1 MPPGVT
7 LNSSLK
13 GLALNRLPENR
24 QTLVAQIRE
33 ALPAASTVYLHFG
46 KCLLEVRTNRD
57 AIDAALRAYFKPFVV
72 DAGAADIVVS
82 IHEGP
87 EYRLPVSYTVKKPDP
102 GKTKIKEEFY
112 EFEGGRIVRKR
123 LTGMLF
129 VLGGGENVGVGPC
142 LANLNQVVNFINN
155 RYIEW
160 ILCQGCLLGHAA
172 GVVLNGQ
179 GLALAGFS
187 GAGKSTLAL
196 HLMNEGATFI
206 SNDRLMIAKSE
217 NGLVM
222 HGVAKMPRIN
232 PGTALN
238 NPYLRKIIS
247 AEEQTRFA
255 SLPENEL
262 WELEHKYDALI
273 DDCYGPDRFV
283 LRAPMKALVLLNWQR
298 TGGPTG
304 VSVVDLAA
312 RRDLL
317 PAFMK
322 NVGLFFTPAE
332 GCAMPAPV
340 EDAYIDFL
348 ARCSVFEV
356 SGGTNFAAA
365 AQACLRF
372 VRTEPSVA

>member
-1 MPPGVT
+1 MHP
-7 LNSSLK
+7 
-13 GLALNRLPENR
+13 LPENR
-24 QTLVAQIRE
+24 QALVAQIRE
-33 ALPAASTVYLHFG
+33 ALPAPSTFYLQLG
-46 KCLLEVRTNRD
+46 KCLLAVHTNRE
-57 AIDAALRAYFKPFVV
+57 AIVDALREYFKPFAA
-72 DAGAADIVVS
+72 DAGTADIVVS
-82 IHEGP
+82 IHEDP
-87 EYRLPVSYTVKKPDP
+87 AYRLPIDFTVKKPDP
-102 GKTKIKEEFY
+102 GKTKIKEEYY
-112 EFEGGRIVRKR
+112 ELADGRIVRKR

-129 VLGGGENVGVGPC
+129 VLGGGENVAVGPC

-160 ILCQGCLLGHAA
+160 VLCQGCLLGHAA

-196 HLMNEGATFI
+196 HLMNAGATFI
-206 SNDRLMIAKSE
+206 SNDRLMIEKSK

-238 NPYLRKIIS
+238 NPNLRKIMS
-247 AEEQTRFA
+247 TEEQARFA
-255 SLPENEL
+255 SLPEKEL
-262 WELEHKYDALI
+262 WELEYKYDALI

-283 LRAPMKALVLLNWQR
+283 LRAPMQALVLLNWR
-298 TGGPTG
+298 RNGGPTE
-304 VSVVDLAA
+304 VAAVDLAE

-322 NVGLFFTPAE
+322 SVGLFFVPAE
-332 GCAMPAPV
+332 GCAMPAPL

-348 ARCSVFEV
+348 SRCRVFEV

-365 AQACLRF
+365 AQACLRL

>member
-1 MPPGVT
+1 MNP
-7 LNSSLK
+7 
-13 GLALNRLPENR
+13 LPESR
-24 QTLVAQIRE
+24 QALVAQIRE
-33 ALPAASTVYLHFG
+33 ALPATSTFYLQLG
-46 KCLLEVRTNRD
+46 RCLLAVHTDRESIVD
-57 AIDAALRAYFKPFVV
+57 ALREYFKPFVAETGV
-72 DAGAADIVVS
+72 ADIEVS
-82 IHEGP
+82 IHEAP
-87 EYRLPVSYTVKKPDP
+87 EYRLPVDFTVKEPDP

-112 EFEGGRIVRKR
+112 ELADGRIVRKC

-129 VLGGGENVGVGPC
+129 VIGGGDNVAVGPC
-142 LANLNQVVNFINN
+142 LDNLNQVVNFINN

-160 ILCQGCLLGHAA
+160 ILCQGSLLGHAA

-206 SNDRLMIAKSE
+206 SNDRLMIEKRK

-238 NPYLRKIIS
+238 NPKLRTVMS

-283 LRAPMKALVLLNWQR
+283 LRAPMQALVLLNWR
-298 TGGPTG
+298 RNGGPTE
-304 VSVVDLAA
+304 VSPVDLAE

-317 PAFMK
+317 PAFIK
-322 NVGLFFTPAE
+322 NVGLFFVPPE
-332 GCAMPAPV
+332 QCAMPAPV

-348 ARCSVFEV
+348 SRCSVFEV

-372 VRTEPSVA
+372 VRPDPSAA

>member
-1 MPPGVT
+1 MHP
-7 LNSSLK
+7 
-13 GLALNRLPENR
+13 RPESR
-24 QTLVAQIRE
+24 QALVAQIRE
-33 ALPAASTVYLHFG
+33 ALPATSTFHLHFG
-46 KCLLEVRTNRD
+46 KCLLEVRTND
-57 AIDAALRAYFKPFVV
+57 EAIV
-72 DAGAADIVVS
+72 DALSDYFRPFMAEAGSADIVVS
-82 IHEGP
+82 LHEGP
-87 EYRLPVSYTVKKPDP
+87 EYRLPVDYTVKKPDP

-112 EFEGGRIVRKR
+112 ELADGRIVRKR

-142 LANLNQVVNFINN
+142 LENLNQVVNFVNN

-196 HLMNEGATFI
+196 HLMNEGASFI
-206 SNDRLMIAKSE
+206 SNDRLMIAKSN

-238 NPYLRKIIS
+238 NPYLRKIMS
-247 AEEQTRFA
+247 AEEQRRFA
-255 SLPENEL
+255 SLPEKEL
-262 WELEHKYDALI
+262 WELEYKYDALI

-283 LRAPMKALVLLNWQR
+283 LGAPMKALVLLNWQR

-304 VSVVDLAA
+304 VSVVDLAE

-322 NVGLFFTPAE
+322 HVGLFFVPSE

-348 ARCSVFEV
+348 SRCSVFEV

-372 VRTEPSVA
+372 VPTEPSVG